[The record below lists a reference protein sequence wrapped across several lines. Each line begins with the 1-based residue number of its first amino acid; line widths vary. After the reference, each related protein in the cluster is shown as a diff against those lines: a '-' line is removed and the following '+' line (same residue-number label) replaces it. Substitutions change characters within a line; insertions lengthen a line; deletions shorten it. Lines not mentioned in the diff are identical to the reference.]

1 MKRKLQAL
9 AALGGASAMSAHAAI
24 PANVSTALGDAL
36 TDAGGVAAL
45 ALIIVVAIAAFKY
58 MKSAVR

>member
-9 AALGGASAMSAHAAI
+9 AALAAATAMPAMAAV
-24 PANVSTALGDAL
+24 PANVTTALGDAL
-36 TDAGGVAAL
+36 TDATTVAGL
-45 ALIIVVAIAAFKY
+45 ALIIVVAVAAFKY

>member
-9 AALGGASAMSAHAAI
+9 AALAAVSSANAFAAV

-36 TDAGGVAAL
+36 TDATTVAGL
-45 ALIIVVAIAAFKY
+45 ALIIVVAVAAFKY

>member
-1 MKRKLQAL
+1 MKRYLSLAVL
-9 AALGGASAMSAHAAI
+9 AAPASAFAAV

-36 TDAGGVAAL
+36 TDATTVAGL
-45 ALIIVVAIAAFKY
+45 ALIIVVAVAAFKY

>member
-1 MKRKLQAL
+1 MKRKLQLLAAL
-9 AALGGASAMSAHAAI
+9 AAANSVNAFAAV

-36 TDAGGVAAL
+36 TDATTVAGL
-45 ALIIVVAIAAFKY
+45 ALIIVVGVAAFKY